1 MHGRTVKILAHICW
15 YHYCIYI
22 LIMHGSWIVEK
33 YGLCSLSSVY
43 VFTSTA
49 SEVKCDFDPSYFVI
63 ADVNPLN
70 PEWNPICHLL
80 ALLGTHH
87 FLHVSRI
94 RVKLLTFRLLMPY
107 IYIYMEHQ
115 FLMFLDHTQRRST
128 VGRTPLDEDKTMRK
142 QTKLNR

>member
-63 ADVNPLN
+63 ADVKYSQTVELDFSYNDTYAIEELN
-70 PEWNPICHLL
+70 NL
-80 ALLGTHH
+80 
-87 FLHVSRI
+87 
-94 RVKLLTFRLLMPY
+94 
-107 IYIYMEHQ
+107 
-115 FLMFLDHTQRRST
+115 
-128 VGRTPLDEDKTMRK
+128 
-142 QTKLNR
+142 